1 MKRSKRAFSML
12 LTLIIL
18 ICTFYTAPKAEAAD
32 VQKMTNLIVCV
43 RFSENADENV
53 FAKTADDMVAMYNDT
68 SGMMAGI
75 SEDVSF
81 SAYLKAISRGKLS
94 VKNVFPQYKD
104 GTIIPFTLSGTL
116 ESSDDSSVLQEV
128 IGAFN
133 SGAIPLPDGI
143 KYDNIYSGTID
154 NLTVILQGRSGLNSD
169 SMMWPHK
176 SVSAVMTKIKNR
188 LYVGDYNFINSH
200 SVVTLQSFGTLS
212 HEFLHTVGFPDLYR
226 LSGEGNPVSYWDIMA
241 SAGYYQQFPL
251 SYLRYTKGWVP
262 MNEITQSGDYTLDAV
277 TSDSDRILFKIQTPM
292 SDSEFFVLEYRKK
305 VTDKLANV
313 GFETK
318 IPSSGLLIY
327 RVNLGISD
335 LTNIGGKDYIYVFRP
350 GDTSAT
356 ASAGSITDAAIDPSA
371 GETSYGS
378 ADMKKG
384 VGDNTIFYSDGTNS
398 GIAVSNVKYSEDLSK
413 ISFHVDLPNYSS
425 LGLWD
430 GVGSLSV
437 TNASTAQSAIDESGN
452 IYVCTS
458 RTADWNTQTEVYCY
472 NGESWSL
479 AAPALSGV
487 YSAQIHVWKNELYMA
502 YQNKNGYTC
511 IAKLKNKAWSAVVTD
526 NTAQYPNNAQ
536 LFSSGDKLYCA
547 WAKDG
552 TTLVIKEVSGSS
564 FKAVDSS
571 LTSSYFSNPCLA
583 ASGNYIY
590 VLYSDFVFGNSSA
603 NYSKI
608 KRYNISLSS
617 WENVNTGQLVA
628 SSNLHKLVAAD
639 GEVYAVT
646 GASGQ
651 TPLLIKVSENGSAE
665 KREINTSI
673 GNYISLDLDVSG
685 SGTVCVGVFSAQGNA
700 EVYYYDGG
708 VQKQLGS
715 SPCNA
720 SQSADLLVFGK
731 SVYVTSVADTSGILA
746 VRTKDLPQ
754 KAAPR
759 LLARDGTNI
768 EIKDGLVSGLPQKA
782 EKLELYVSVTEGG
795 YYEYEEIVTGARITV
810 YTQSGEKAGE
820 YYMVIFGD
828 VNSDGVCD
836 GEDSVIINAVTS
848 GILLPDKIISFAA
861 DADRSG
867 TVDSAD
873 VSAAVNS
880 GLAA

>member
-1 MKRSKRAFSML
+1 MRSAKKSISIFLAAVIL
-12 LTLIIL
+12 L
-18 ICTFYTAPKAEAAD
+18 CTFISLPKAAAAD
-32 VQKMTNLIVCV
+32 VQEMTNLIVCV

-53 FAKTADDMVAMYNDT
+53 FADTADDMIAMYNDT
-68 SGMMAGI
+68 SGMMTGI
-75 SEDVSF
+75 TEDVSF
-81 SAYLKAISRGKLS
+81 NAYIKAISRGKLS
-94 VKNVFPQYKD
+94 VQNVFPQYKD
-104 GTIIPFTLSGTL
+104 GTIVPFTLSGTL

-128 IGAFN
+128 ISAFN
-133 SGAIPLPDGI
+133 SGAIPLPSGI

-154 NLTVILQGRSGLNSD
+154 NLTVILQGRSGLTND
-169 SMMWPHK
+169 SIMWPHK

-200 SVVTLQSFGTLS
+200 SVVRLQSQGTIA

-226 LSGEGNPVSYWDIMA
+226 SSGEGNPVAYWDIMA
-241 SAGYYQQFPL
+241 SASYYQQFPL

-262 MNEITQSGDYTLDAV
+262 MNGITQSGNYTLDAV
-277 TSDSDRILFKIQTPM
+277 TSNSDNILFKIQTPM

-327 RVNLGISD
+327 RVNLGID
-335 LTNIGGKDYIYVFRP
+335 HLTNMGGEDYIYVFRP

-356 ASAGSITDAAIDPSA
+356 ASAGDITGAAIDPSA

-378 ADMKKG
+378 ADMSKG
-384 VGDNTIFYSDGTNS
+384 IGDNTIFYSDGTNS
-398 GIAVSNVKYSEDLSK
+398 GIVISDVKYNEDSSQ
-413 ISFHVDLPNYSS
+413 ISFHIELPNYSS

-458 RTADWNTQTEVYCY
+458 RTVDWNTQTEVYFY
-472 NGESWSL
+472 NGECWSL

-487 YSAQIHVWKNELYMA
+487 YSAQIHVWKNELYIV

-511 IAKLKNKAWSAVVTD
+511 VAKLKNRAWSAVVTD
-526 NTAQYPNNAQ
+526 STAQYPNNAQ

-564 FKAVDSS
+564 FKDVDSS

-590 VLYSDFVFGNSSA
+590 ALYSDFAFGTSSV
-603 NYSKI
+603 NYTKL

-617 WENVNTGQLVA
+617 WEDVNAGQLVA

-673 GNYISLDLDVSG
+673 GNYISLGLDVSE
-685 SGTVCVGVFSAQGNA
+685 SGTVCVGIFSAQGNA

-708 VQKQLGS
+708 VQNQLGS
-715 SPCNA
+715 SPSNQ
-720 SQSADLLVFGK
+720 SQSADLVIYK
-731 SVYVTSVADTSGILA
+731 ESVYVASVAQGSGILA
-746 VRTKDLPQ
+746 VRTKDLPK
-754 KAAPR
+754 KAVPR

-768 EIKDGLVSGLPQKA
+768 EIKDGFVLGLPQRA
-782 EKLELYVSVTEGG
+782 EKLELYLSVTEGG
-795 YYEYEEIVTGARITV
+795 YYEYEKIVTGARITV

-848 GILLPDKIISFAA
+848 GILIPDKIISFAA

-867 TVDSAD
+867 AVDFAD